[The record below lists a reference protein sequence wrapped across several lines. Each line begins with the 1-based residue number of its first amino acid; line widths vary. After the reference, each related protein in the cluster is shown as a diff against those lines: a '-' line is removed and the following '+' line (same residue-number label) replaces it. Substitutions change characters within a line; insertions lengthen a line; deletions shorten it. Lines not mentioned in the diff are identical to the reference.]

1 MLEPNSNMP
10 DNQMGTEQKV
20 KPTVSSRIK
29 QMGLGELIQRIG
41 TVLLMVILLAMIIWV
56 MNRYYLPAKA
66 AESSESKFAA
76 GGALDIQENDVDAE
90 PTIVV
95 ELPALDEPYSYG
107 AYDEGLVR
115 EANPHTDLPEEPRWG
130 VSTYTVKEG
139 DTLFGIGQKYNLK
152 PETIMWA
159 NYNYLADN
167 PHSLAPGQDLVILPV
182 DGTYYEWNAG
192 DGLNGVATFYKADVE
207 DIIDWPGNNLE
218 RETLGDYSNP
228 NIEPG
233 TKLIIPGGYRDFISW
248 SAPLI
253 TRETAATASIFGP
266 GACGEIYDGP
276 IGDGVMIWPTIERYL
291 SGYVYSPETN
301 HYGIDI
307 GGDFGY
313 AIWTVDDGVV
323 VYSGWN
329 NYGYGNVVVID
340 HGNGWQ
346 SLYAHLDY
354 INYDCGAYVYEG
366 DIIGGM
372 GSTGNS
378 TGPHLHFELRSS
390 SYGRPNPMDWL
401 N

>member
-1 MLEPNSNMP
+1 MTESNDEHP
-10 DNQMGTEQKV
+10 SIQDDLQQSKTAKLANQL
-20 KPTVSSRIK
+20 K
-29 QMGLGELIQRIG
+29 QLGLADIAQRIG
-41 TVLLMVILLAMIIWV
+41 TILVVVVLLAMIIWV

-66 AESSESKFAA
+66 AESSPDGGVSQQAA
-76 GGALDIQENDVDAE
+76 VRQGEQQAEE
-90 PTIVV
+90 PTVQV
-95 ELPALDEPYSYG
+95 ELPALEEPYSYG
-107 AYDEGLVR
+107 AYDDGLSRV
-115 EANPHTDLPEEPRWG
+115 ASLHTDLPSQPRWD
-130 VSTYTVKEG
+130 VATYTVQEG
-139 DTLFGIGQKYNLK
+139 DTIFAIGQKYNLK
-152 PETIMWA
+152 PETVMWA
-159 NYNYLADN
+159 NYNFLADN
-167 PHSLAPGQDLVILPV
+167 PHSLKPGQNLVILPV
-182 DGTYYEWNAG
+182 NGTYYEWNAG
-192 DGLNGVATFYKADVE
+192 DGLNGVADFFDVSVD
-207 DIIDWPGNNLE
+207 DIIDWPGNNLD
-218 RETLGDYSNP
+218 RSTLGDLSNP

-233 TKLIIPGGYRDFISW
+233 TNLIIPGGSRDFISW

-253 TRETAATASIFGP
+253 TRETAAQASIFGP
-266 GACGEIYDGP
+266 GACGAVYDGP
-276 IGDGVMIWPTIERYL
+276 VGDGVMIWPTIERYL
-291 SGYVYSPETN
+291 SGFVYSPETN

-313 AIWTVDDGVV
+313 AIWSIDDGVV

-354 INYDCGAYVYEG
+354 INFGCGAYVYEG

-390 SYGRPNPMDWL
+390 SYGRPNPREWL